1 MIEGILPECYFNNNM
16 RGLSID
22 MAVFR
27 DLLKLR
33 LPRLSKHLDNL
44 QFSET
49 KEGSKGNQNYC
60 IDIRWKKLK
69 NIWLTFMLKDSVGML
84 LFCRYK
90 FWTSIDKCIYNA
102 VVSDPVFNLPSK
114 RYRITCMGPYPSGRK
129 WNTIEN
135 GPCDLERVRGVS
147 RIFHIYIIPWKG
159 NHYQIMSN
167 IDDHIE
173 FYQTGVSFKQRILQM
188 NFIAWWGNC
197 LRKCWNTNF
206 LILTSLLR
214 YVFRYKLI
222 LI

>member
-49 KEGSKGNQNYC
+49 KEGSKGNVNYC
-60 IDIRWKKLK
+60 IVAL
-69 NIWLTFMLKDSVGML
+69 IWFAVLSKDSDGTL
-84 LFCRYK
+84 LYCRYK
-90 FWTSIDKCIYNA
+90 FWTSVDKCIYNA

-114 RYRITCMGPYPSGRK
+114 RYRITCMGPYSSGRK

-147 RIFHIYIIPWKG
+147 RIFHIYISI
-159 NHYQIMSN
+159 N
-167 IDDHIE
+167 I
-173 FYQTGVSFKQRILQM
+173 IL
-188 NFIAWWGNC
+188 
-197 LRKCWNTNF
+197 
-206 LILTSLLR
+206 S
-214 YVFRYKLI
+214 
-222 LI
+222 

>member
-1 MIEGILPECYFNNNM
+1 M

-60 IDIRWKKLK
+60 LGIRWKKLIV
-69 NIWLTFMLKDSVGML
+69 NVWFAFMMKDCEGML

-114 RYRITCMGPYPSGRK
+114 RYRITCMGPYSSRRK

-147 RIFHIYIIPWKG
+147 RIFHIYIYIYIIVKLF
-159 NHYQIMSN
+159 QILM
-167 IDDHIE
+167 I
-173 FYQTGVSFKQRILQM
+173 IL
-188 NFIAWWGNC
+188 NFIKQAYHSSSGYSRW
-197 LRKCWNTNF
+197 
-206 LILTSLLR
+206 ILLR
-214 YVFRYKLI
+214 DGATVSGNAGIQTFWF
-222 LI
+222 

>member
-1 MIEGILPECYFNNNM
+1 MLRYTLKKTYCY
-16 RGLSID
+16 
-22 MAVFR
+22 
-27 DLLKLR
+27 
-33 LPRLSKHLDNL
+33 
-44 QFSET
+44 
-49 KEGSKGNQNYC
+49 
-60 IDIRWKKLK
+60 
-69 NIWLTFMLKDSVGML
+69 IWFTFMMKDCEGML

-102 VVSDPVFNLPSK
+102 VVSDLVFNLPSK
-114 RYRITCMGPYPSGRK
+114 RYRITCMGPYSSRRK

-147 RIFHIYIIPWKG
+147 RIFHIYKHILSF
-159 NHYQIMSN
+159 NHYQIISN

-206 LILTSLLR
+206 LILTS
-214 YVFRYKLI
+214 
-222 LI
+222 

>member
-1 MIEGILPECYFNNNM
+1 M

-60 IDIRWKKLK
+60 IYICWKNL
-69 NIWLTFMLKDSVGML
+69 NIWFSLMMKDCEWML

-114 RYRITCMGPYPSGRK
+114 RYRITCMGPYSSGRK

-147 RIFHIYIIPWKG
+147 RIFHIYIYHTLKKPL
-159 NHYQIMSN
+159 SN
-167 IDDHIE
+167 YVKYRWSYWILSNRRIIQAADTADE
-173 FYQTGVSFKQRILQM
+173 FYCVMGQLSQEMLE
-188 NFIAWWGNC
+188 
-197 LRKCWNTNF
+197 
-206 LILTSLLR
+206 
-214 YVFRYKLI
+214 YKLSDSNK
-222 LI
+222 LIKVCLSVQNNIALI

>member
-1 MIEGILPECYFNNNM
+1 M

-60 IDIRWKKLK
+60 IDIRWKKL
-69 NIWLTFMLKDSVGML
+69 NIWFSLMMKDCEWML

-114 RYRITCMGPYPSGRK
+114 RYRITCMGPYSSRRK

-147 RIFHIYIIPWKG
+147 RIFHLYIHISDLENIKLC
-159 NHYQIMSN
+159 QISMITLN
-167 IDDHIE
+167 CI
-173 FYQTGVSFKQRILQM
+173 KQAYHSSSRYCRWI
-188 NFIAWWGNC
+188 
-197 LRKCWNTNF
+197 
-206 LILTSLLR
+206 LLR
-214 YVFRYKLI
+214 DGATVSGNAGIQTFWF
-222 LI
+222 